1 MSTAISVP
9 GVYIEE
15 DATPMISVSQRET
28 AIPLFVGRFSP
39 LEPALNGVITRISSW
54 LDYSTLFDT
63 SLSSLALVSVTSTP
77 VEEPPPVDP
86 PPKEEQPK
94 TASSKAAAI
103 PLSVDET
110 KKYTYKINDAEVQ
123 DQMTSIALRLY
134 FQNGGG
140 ACYLYPLEN
149 PDDKTKLSALPGLID
164 EVGDIT
170 LLACPD
176 SDEAYRSAVYGAL
189 AASLDQ
195 NKGYFLLADS
205 HDGKV
210 PSGVSRSA
218 QVAVYYPDFVMPYTR
233 IIDDA
238 QVAIDGYLDDAGK
251 TVATL
256 AALRTVNT
264 DFAGEIDKVLAD
276 KLVTP
281 FLIPPSSLMAGV
293 YAKTDRE
300 RGVWKA
306 PANVVLNGVS
316 EVNIRVTDEQQSDLN
331 PKGINVIR
339 HFSDRGLVV
348 WGSRTQ
354 LDDDDWRYIPVRRL
368 FNAAEQDI
376 KKALQPMVFEPN
388 SQPTWKR
395 VQTAINNYLY
405 GLWQQGALAGD
416 KEEEAYFVR
425 IGKDITMTQ
434 DDINQGKM
442 IIQVGMAAVRPA
454 EFIILQFTQDMS
466 Q

>member
-1 MSTAISVP
+1 MPTVTSVP

-15 DATPMISVSQRET
+15 DASPRISVNQRAT

-39 LEPALNGVITRISSW
+39 LEPVLTGVITRIDSW
-54 LDYSTLFDT
+54 LDYSTLFNS
-63 SLSSLALVSVTSTP
+63 SLSSSARISVTSTP
-77 VEEPPPVDP
+77 ISPST
-86 PPKEEQPK
+86 KEEQPE
-94 TASSKAAAI
+94 TESSKAASKSLAAKE
-103 PLSVDET
+103 S
-110 KKYTYKINDAEVQ
+110 KKYTYRIDETEVLEP
-123 DQMTSIALRLY
+123 IASVALSLY

-140 ACYLYPLEN
+140 SCYIYPLEN
-149 PDDKTKLSALPGLID
+149 ADDNTKLSVLPSQID
-164 EVGDIT
+164 EVEDIT

-176 SDEAYRSAVYGAL
+176 SDDAYRNAVYDAL
-189 AASLDQ
+189 VASLGQ
-195 NKGYFLLADS
+195 HKGYFLLADS
-205 HDGKV
+205 HDGLV
-210 PSGVSRSA
+210 PKGVSNAA
-218 QVAVYYPDFVMPYTR
+218 QVAVYYPSFVRPYTR
-233 IIDDA
+233 KIDDT
-238 QVAIDGYLDDAGK
+238 QVVIDGYLDDSDKAI
-251 TVATL
+251 ATL
-256 AALRTVNT
+256 AALRLVNA
-264 DFAGEIDKVLAD
+264 DFAGEIDKALAD
-276 KLVTP
+276 KLATP
-281 FLIPPSSLMAGV
+281 LLIPPSSLMAGV

-316 EVNIRVTDEQQSDLN
+316 EVSIRVTDEQQADLN

-354 LDDDDWRYIPVRRL
+354 QDDDDWRYISVRRL
-368 FNAAEQDI
+368 FDAAERDI

-395 VQTAINNYLY
+395 VQTAIENYLY
-405 GLWQQGALAGD
+405 RLWQQGALAGN
-416 KEEEAYFVR
+416 KAEEAYFVHVDK
-425 IGKDITMTQ
+425 GLTMTQ

-454 EFIILQFTQDMS
+454 EFIILKFTQDMS